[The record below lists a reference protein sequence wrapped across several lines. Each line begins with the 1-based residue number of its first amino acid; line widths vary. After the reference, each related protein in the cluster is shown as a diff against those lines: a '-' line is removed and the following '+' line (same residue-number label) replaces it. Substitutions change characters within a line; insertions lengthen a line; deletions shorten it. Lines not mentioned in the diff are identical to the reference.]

1 MIMIQAFISTHPQ
14 ISWYQLQPVYL
25 AKCIC
30 PQTIFSTLQQV
41 PPHKYFYHP
50 PPSPRPPS
58 PVSPSPV
65 SPSTVSPSTV
75 PRLPSPRPPSPVP
88 RLPSPVSR
96 LPSPVP
102 RPPSPVPR
110 PPSPVHRLPSTV
122 PRPSSQSWAGISRGR
137 PPARSDFA

>member
-58 PVSPSPV
+58 PA
-65 SPSTVSPSTV
+65 
-75 PRLPSPRPPSPVP
+75 PPSLAQAEIENYKQE
-88 RLPSPVSR
+88 REIAFR
-96 LPSPVP
+96 Y
-102 RPPSPVPR
+102 R
-110 PPSPVHRLPSTV
+110 
-122 PRPSSQSWAGISRGR
+122 I
-137 PPARSDFA
+137 

>member
-65 SPSTVSPSTV
+65 SRP
-75 PRLPSPRPPSPVP
+75 PSPRPPSPVS

-96 LPSPVP
+96 LPSTVH
-102 RPPSPVPR
+102 RLPSPVPR
-110 PPSPVHRLPSTV
+110 PPSTV
-122 PRPSSQSWAGISRGR
+122 SR
-137 PPARSDFA
+137 PPSPVYRPPSILTILGRNFPRTSTSSV